1 MKTNKFLLM
10 AGVLCASLFSAC
22 SSDDSFEA
30 GPQAVGQQ
38 AFFPQGTETKYEVSM
53 DATSF
58 DIPVQR
64 VGTEAVTLPL
74 KVTSNSTI
82 FTVPTSL
89 SFAQGKTESKLT
101 VSYNP
106 DDVVVGQYDTIT
118 VTVPEEYSTPYGLNT
133 LTFVAGVD
141 EPWVS
146 LGMGKFSDWYSME
159 KCPYDVEYQQSGLF
173 PNHFRIVKPY
183 SEAYEAEEW
192 EGDTPDD
199 YLYFR
204 ILEPGEELHGITIT
218 RDDLVVFDDC
228 VTGYYNSTYDA
239 TIILCHPSEFS
250 STATCE
256 DDIANNYVASYQE
269 NGLPA
274 SVSIGP
280 WMYMDGIGGYNYS
293 TYEYVVE
300 LTFPGVADYSCEV
313 EYAGRRIDVE
323 ENTFVLANC
332 TLAADVASAKLALI
346 QGKNSSAINA
356 AVEGIANGSIEAVE
370 VTADKEEY
378 EVPMPA
384 DAESDSY
391 TLVLVTFDAAGEVQ
405 DYNTATFV
413 YTAAGAP
420 TEEWTP
426 AYVGTFRYT
435 LLFGSEEEP
444 YDDEGLQL
452 SVSSLNPNRYK
463 IEHVF
468 YDVDFIFE
476 MAEDGTISFDD
487 QFTGYTH
494 SSYGEVYVTDM
505 YLSNPDEFDPSY
517 YEDGVFNFSIGY
529 FVEDGFLSYGT
540 ETFTLTGEA
549 GAKAEM
555 RMKSMFQKA
564 LLVRE
569 DIRPSRFAPVWFKPV
584 SKK

>member
-64 VGTEAVTLPL
+64 VGTEALTLPL
-74 KVTSNSTI
+74 KVTTNSTI

-146 LGMGKFSDWYSME
+146 LGMGKFGDYGWMDNA
-159 KCPYDVEYQQSGLF
+159 PYEVEYQQSGLY

-183 SEAYEAEEW
+183 SGAYEEEEW
-192 EGDTPDD
+192 DGDEPDE

-204 ILEPGEELHGITIT
+204 ILQPGEVLSGVTIT
-218 RDDLVVFDDC
+218 QENLIVFEDC
-228 VTGYYNSTYDA
+228 VTGYNADGETL
-239 TIILCHPSEFS
+239 ILCHPSDFKSLCAEEEFIYN
-250 STATCE
+250 CV
-256 DDIANNYVASYQE
+256 DSYQE

-274 SVSIGP
+274 LVYIAP
-280 WMYMDGIGGYNYS
+280 LWYMPSGSAYNYH
-293 TYEYVVE
+293 TTQYVE
-300 LTFPGVADYSCEV
+300 LTFPGVADYSCAV
-313 EYAGRRIDVE
+313 EYNGRRIDVE
-323 ENTFVLANC
+323 ENTYVLANC
-332 TLAADVASAKLALI
+332 ALASDVASAKLALI
-346 QGKNSSAINA
+346 QGKNSADIKA
-356 AVEGIANGSIEAVE
+356 AVAGIADGSIEAVE
-370 VTADKEEY
+370 VTADQEEY

-384 DAESDSY
+384 DAASGSY
-391 TLVLVTFDAAGEVQ
+391 TLILVTFDASGEAQ
-405 DYNTATFV
+405 DYETSTFA

-420 TEEWTP
+420 EEEWTP
-426 AYVGTFRYT
+426 AYVGTFQYT
-435 LLFGSEEEP
+435 LIFGSEEDP
-444 YDDEGLQL
+444 TDDEDRVLLQ
-452 SVSSLNPNRYK
+452 SSLNENRYK
-463 IEHVF
+463 ITHVF
-468 YDVDFIFE
+468 NDVDFIFE
-476 MAEDGTISFDD
+476 MNEDGTLSFDD
-487 QFTGYTH
+487 QTTGYVD
-494 SSYGEVYVTDM
+494 SEIGEIFVADM
-505 YLSNPDEFDPSY
+505 YAYYPDKFEPSF
-517 YEDGVFNFSIGY
+517 YEGNVFTFSIGY
-529 FVEDGFLSYGT
+529 YAGDEWINYGT
-540 ETFTLTGEA
+540 ETYTLTGTA
-549 GAKAEM
+549 VKAEK
-555 RMKSMFQKA
+555 RMKSVFQKA
-564 LLVRE
+564 LEVRK
-569 DIRPSRFAPVWFKPV
+569 DLHPVRIAPFMMEVVEKN
-584 SKK
+584 